1 MLPAA
6 AIRLSV
12 PRAGATSDRPCSQNG
27 GGLLILWVPVLCYLP
42 QCNCQL
48 CRSQAPPSSA
58 SEMVSACALRSE
70 HSPSLDAAPSPSM
83 WAAVS
88 TSLWGHLSVGLCLD
102 WLTGCEPESYASPDR
117 WKQLQRAP
125 GSPVARAQCDHD
137 DDIRSRWDDDE
148 DWGPCYTPPLG
159 HRTIAANPRSALR
172 TPGSTASRRSAA
184 AAQRSVSFSCDK
196 VREFETVEG
205 QEWWH
210 NDARSSQA
218 APLDVSCMPA
228 ELCAC
233 GGADGRHGT
242 ECCWRMP

>member
-27 GGLLILWVPVLCYLP
+27 GGLLIEFPSCVTSPSATA
-42 QCNCQL
+42 N
-48 CRSQAPPSSA
+48 SAAASSA

-184 AAQRSVSFSCDK
+184 AALRSVSFSCDK